1 MRRDGAA
8 SQLAQ
13 LLGVT
18 SEKDGQLG
26 LKKSFVLSLVAV
38 TIAALTSFSAVGIQF
53 ASEFMADM
61 RHGICVKKEAGDTR
75 TSWHIALDGGFRPYD
90 RTRCC
95 GGSPLVDRTLE
106 QCRAVSIIQQ
116 TSNKRFAWPLKRS
129 QQRGF
134 GHFFETKLLK
144 IPHKKELS
152 LDATKTVE
160 HQSYKS
166 IQAGKNSEEE
176 DEKSQGAKRLSH
188 RQRTERLDA
197 KIQHESERV
206 RTHMSS
212 FFAPD
217 PSEKWTE
224 EARHTPIAF
233 NVEETD
239 VSINEDTI
247 QTFTESMGTLPAVH
261 EWVSWE
267 EMLEGK
273 DTTFGVGTIYVVGS
287 AILAFIG
294 VLVTLRTPGA
304 KGSGIPQVKATV
316 AGFALPGS
324 FRLSTLLSK
333 MVGLSFCVGAGL
345 AIGPEGPMI
354 HIGAIIGVLLSVV
367 LTKFGLGSFISETEL
382 VCVGAAA
389 GVSAAFGAPLAG
401 VIFVVEELGHATGG
415 TRYSTMLCAFG
426 SAMIASLI
434 LKYLD
439 VAKSQRLALFEVD
452 YKSTWAPWEAI
463 PFCFLGVLGGLLGG
477 FWVLANEAVHK
488 RRTAAWKNGQLCWM
502 LPASIDRV
510 LKWASGTKWHVNG
523 QVIEVLMLAAFTAAS
538 NFPVMITRMLQN
550 DGIFALFSSCP
561 SAVPGHR
568 MRPDPLGLCHDPNS
582 PTAFEEFVKLL
593 LGAAILRFFQCAVT
607 HGASVPAGLFVPSL
621 FIGGCFGRVLGAI
634 LKHMGMF
641 GAGEV
646 LVEPGVYAMVG
657 AGAMLA
663 GVSRMTIS
671 LTVVLFELTGGLT
684 YIVPFMISVM
694 TAKWVGDHVTKGRSI
709 YDVYGKFNGL
719 AKVEPPDE
727 LRLLNATLQD
737 FRDDEED
744 LAPLPLWANNAC
756 RSDDLRK
763 YCDQI
768 GDEDGFTVLNIVRG
782 HMEVIGWVE
791 KEALLSRLNAS
802 EDNDDV
808 WFSFTSEHANV
819 AGEVVDVS
827 SLVNP
832 AKVVRVRPE
841 CGIATVLCIFSDSPE
856 VRAVVTLEGPPFTLR
871 TITRSR
877 FWSRLLNSK
886 LPVVL
891 SCPTKQILQASSEN
905 TATGGFSMILP
916 NLDNK
921 KKASYDL

>member
-18 SEKDGQLG
+18 SEKNGELG
-26 LKKSFVLSLVAV
+26 LKKSFVLSLTAV
-38 TIAALTSFSAVGIQF
+38 TVALLTSMSAVGIQMS
-53 ASEFMADM
+53 SEFLADM

-75 TSWHIALDGGFRPYD
+75 TSWHIALDGGWRPYD

-106 QCRAVSIIQQ
+106 RCRAVSIIQQ
-116 TSNKRFAWPLKRS
+116 TSNKKFAWPLKRP

-134 GHFFETKLLK
+134 GHFFESRLISTGSQLNT
-144 IPHKKELS
+144 HKKELS
-152 LDATKTVE
+152 LGATKSVE
-160 HQSYKS
+160 HQGKS
-166 IQAGKNSEEE
+166 LDEE
-176 DEKSQGAKRLSH
+176 DRKGQGGKHLSH
-188 RQRTERLDA
+188 RERSERLDA

-224 EARHTPIAF
+224 ETRHTPIAF
-233 NVEETD
+233 NVEESD
-239 VSINEDTI
+239 VSINEDSI

-261 EWVSWE
+261 EWISWE
-267 EMLEGK
+267 EILDGK
-273 DTTFGVGTIYVVGS
+273 DTTFGVGTVYVLGS
-287 AILAFIG
+287 AILAGIG
-294 VLVTLRTPGA
+294 VLVTLRSPAA
-304 KGSGIPQVKATV
+304 KGSGIPQVKASV
-316 AGFALPGS
+316 AGFALPAS
-324 FRLSTLLSK
+324 FRLSTLVSK
-333 MVGLSFCVGAGL
+333 MVGLCFCVGAGL

-354 HIGAIIGVLLSVV
+354 HIGAIVGVLMSVILGRV
-367 LTKFGLGSFISETEL
+367 GLGSFISETEL

-389 GVSAAFGAPLAG
+389 GVSAAFGAPIAG

-415 TRYSTMLCAFG
+415 IRYTTMLCAFG
-426 SAMIASLI
+426 SSMISSLI

-463 PFCFLGVLGGLLGG
+463 PFCFLGVLGGVLGG
-477 FWVLANEAVHK
+477 FFVLANEAVHK
-488 RRTAAWKNGQLCWM
+488 RRTAAWKNGQLCWL
-502 LPASIDRV
+502 LPDSVNRMF
-510 LKWASGTKWHVNG
+510 KWMAGGRNHVNG
-523 QVIEVLMLAAFTAAS
+523 QVLEVLLLAAFTAAS
-538 NFPVMITRMLQN
+538 NFPVMITRILQN

-568 MRPDPLGLCHDPNS
+568 MPRDPLGLCHDPNS
-582 PTAFEEFVKLL
+582 PIAFEEFVKLL
-593 LGAAILRFFQCAVT
+593 LGAAILRFLQCAVT

-684 YIVPFMISVM
+684 YIVPFMLSVL

-709 YDVYGKFNGL
+709 YDVYATFNGL
-719 AKVEPPDE
+719 AKVEPPEE
-727 LRLLNATLQD
+727 LRMLNATLQD
-737 FRDDEED
+737 FGDDELD
-744 LAPLPLWANNAC
+744 LSPVPLWANNAC
-756 RSDDLRK
+756 RADDLRK
-763 YCDQI
+763 FCDQI
-768 GDEDGFTVLNIVRG
+768 GEEDGFTVLNDVRG
-782 HMEVIGWVE
+782 HVEVMGWVD
-791 KEALLSRLNAS
+791 KEAILARLKAK
-802 EDNDDV
+802 EDQDNL
-808 WFSFTSEHANV
+808 WFNFAAHEVKV
-819 AGEVVDVS
+819 AGEVEDVS
-827 SLVNP
+827 FLVN
-832 AKVVRVRPE
+832 ANKVVRVRPE
-841 CGIATVLCIFSDSPE
+841 CAITTILCIFRDSSD
-856 VRAVVTLEGPPFTLR
+856 VRAVVTLEGPPYTLR

-877 FWSRLLNSK
+877 FWTRLLNSK

-891 SCPTKQILQASSEN
+891 SCPTQQILKASAEK
-905 TATGGFSMILP
+905 TATGGFSMVYG
-916 NLDNK
+916 NLEKPKNL
-921 KKASYDL
+921 SYDL